1 MRRRALIVGLGLA
14 AVWPMLA
21 YAQQQAIPVIG
32 FATDT
37 TLKMNE
43 NFFAGFRKGLAE
55 YGYVEG
61 QNFRIESRQ
70 GNFQKDLLPILF
82 RKLVD
87 EKVTLI
93 VTNTTVQ
100 TEAAKATT
108 QSIPIVFNIASDPV
122 EIGFVSSLNKPGGN
136 ITGIYALGGM
146 ITGKRLEVLHELV
159 PSASKISFLTDP
171 GNTTLSKLQLPQIQA
186 AADSLGLSLL
196 NVYAHSPDDF
206 EAAFDTAIRAG
217 AGGMIVGLD
226 GLFNAGSATQL
237 VALASRYRLPTMY
250 YQDRIV
256 KAGGLISYA
265 VDYDEVNVTLGRY
278 AGRILKGE
286 KPADLPV
293 QQSTKT
299 ILIINLKTAKALG
312 ITVPL
317 SLLGRADEIID

>member
-14 AVWPMLA
+14 AVRPMLA
-21 YAQQQAIPVIG
+21 YAQQQAMPVIG

-37 TLKMNE
+37 NLKMNE
-43 NFFAGFRKGLAE
+43 RFLASVRRGLAE

-70 GNFQKDLLPILF
+70 SNFQKDLLPILF
-82 RKLVD
+82 RELVD

-100 TEAAKATT
+100 TEAAKAIT

-122 EIGFVSSLNKPGGN
+122 ENGFVSSLNKPGGN
-136 ITGIYALGGM
+136 ITGIFTLGGM
-146 ITGKRLEVLHELV
+146 TGKRLEVLHELI
-159 PSASKISFLTDP
+159 PSATRIAFLTDP

-206 EAAFDTAIRAG
+206 EAAFDTAIRGG
-217 AGGMIVGLD
+217 AGGMIVGVD
-226 GLFNAGSATQL
+226 GLFNAGSATHL
-237 VALASRYRLPTMY
+237 VALASRYRLPIIY
-250 YQDRIV
+250 SQDRIV

-265 VDYDEVNVTLGRY
+265 VDYDEVNMTLGRY

-312 ITVPL
+312 ISVPL
-317 SLLGRADEIID
+317 SLLGRADELIE